1 LLYVERTSEAKLGM
15 KGRPKMFVSKK
26 EWNKLQNKINRLESE
41 LLKLKSEQEITT
53 DISEIKFAGPYP
65 YRGFKTISLWRV
77 VKMILSHLDLEITEE
92 PTKEAKFN
100 LVKRKLE
107 ESKE

>member
-1 LLYVERTSEAKLGM
+1 
-15 KGRPKMFVSKK
+15 MFVSKK

-41 LLKLKSEQEITT
+41 LLELKSEQEIKT
-53 DISEIKFAGPYP
+53 DISIIKFAGSFP
-65 YRGFKTISLWRV
+65 YRSFKTIPLWRV
-77 VKMILSHLDLEITEE
+77 VKMVLSYFNLEITEE